1 MKRFLFLFFVSFPL
15 ALFAQPNI
23 KGGEYFWGTID
34 PGAGAG
40 TAFTVADGAWN
51 ETVEAMIASAQ
62 SVPNISSPNLLNIRI
77 KDVNN
82 NWGPLFKKAVFI
94 GGGVSNTRS
103 VNITYAEY
111 FFGVFDPGAGAGT
124 PLLAFD
130 GAFDDA
136 VESVFKNAA
145 TVTFPNGQT
154 LFNVRIKDANNNWGP
169 LFKKALFISG
179 GVTNTRPINITYAE
193 YFFGVFDPG
202 AGAGTAILA
211 FDGAFDDAVES
222 IFQSSA
228 TISLPN
234 GQTLFNIRVKDA
246 NNNWGPLFKKS
257 IFVNGAVTNTRPINI
272 TYAEYFFGVFDPGA
286 GAGTAILAFDGAF
299 DEAIEIV
306 FQNIPSFSLPTGQT
320 LFNIRMKDANNNWGP
335 LFKKSIFV
343 NVGVANTR
351 PINITY
357 AEYFFG
363 VFDPGAGSGTPIL
376 ALDGSFDE
384 SLETVFRNSATWTMA
399 SGPTLFNIRL
409 RDAYNNWGPLFKKTV
424 FPYGANP
431 NAELIAQGSTVS
443 ICPNTPVTLT
453 YNGPVGYNL
462 QWFNNSTNDTIVFT
476 PSTAGYYHLTAT
488 LGASVYT
495 DSIYVDFLQTPAPTT
510 TPSGTILV
518 CASSSIVLSTAQVS
532 GYSYQ
537 WYYNNALITSA
548 NSVNYL
554 PSQVGNYYV
563 SVTQTSTGCAGN
575 SSTVTLATTASISP
589 SGSVSSCSGNSIVL
603 SASVGSGNTYQWQ
616 FNNINIS
623 GATSSSY
630 TPTQSGNYRVV
641 ITNGSCSA
649 TSANTNVSLSSNFT
663 ATISPA
669 SSTALCGG
677 SSVLLNASTG
687 TGYIYQ
693 WYLNSSPI
701 SGATASAYTASA
713 AGNYTVQIS
722 NGSCNATSAATGVT
736 VNALPTA
743 TITPAAATTFCQGGS
758 VVLNAN
764 IGTGLTYQW
773 ILNGTNITGAT
784 SSSYT
789 ANASGSYTVV
799 VTNTSTCSA
808 TSTATVVTVNALP
821 TATITPATATTFC
834 QGGSVVLN
842 ANTGTGLTY
851 QWRLN
856 GTNITGAT
864 SASYTANASGSYTVV
879 VTNTLTCSATSTAT
893 VVTVNALPTATI
905 TPATATIFCQGGS
918 VVLNANTGTGLTYQW
933 YNNTT
938 IISGATSSSYT
949 ANASG
954 SYTVVVTNTSSCPAT
969 SSPIVVTAN
978 SPNSATIT
986 PASATTFCQ
995 GGSVVLNANQV
1006 VGSTYQWYNNAVAIN
1021 GATSSSYTASS
1032 SGSYTLV
1039 ISSGASC
1046 SSTSAA
1052 TLVTMNALPT
1062 ATITAATATTFCQG
1076 GSVILNANT
1085 GTGLTYQ
1092 WRLNGNPISGAT
1104 SSSYTAST
1112 SGSYT
1117 VVVTNTST
1125 CSATSSATLVTV
1137 NALPTAT
1144 ITAATATTFCQ
1155 GGSVIL
1161 NANTGTG
1168 LIYQWRLNGTN
1179 ITGATSSSY
1188 TANAIG
1194 SYTVVVT
1201 NTSTCSATSTATV
1214 VTVNA
1219 LPTATITPANATTFC
1234 QGGSVVLNANTG
1246 TGFMY
1251 QWYNNASPISGATSS
1266 SYTANASGSYTIG
1279 VTNTSSCSATSSATN
1294 VLVNSNTTYF
1304 ADSDNDGYGNSGN
1317 TLSTCVQPAGYVLN
1331 SLDCNDANASINPAA
1346 AEICN
1351 SIDDNCNSQTD
1362 EGLTFTLYYADADGD
1377 GFGAGASTSLCYNPG
1392 AGYSTNAL
1400 DCNNSNSSINPS
1412 ATELC
1417 NSADDNCNNQIDE
1430 GLLFQNYYQ
1439 DFDGDSF
1446 GSGSASS
1453 LCASQSGYVNN
1464 AFDCNDFQAQ
1474 INPVAQ
1480 EICNGIDDN
1489 CNTLVDDGLQ
1499 FTNYFLD
1506 GDQDGFGSGTPQ
1518 SLCNN
1523 PGNGYSL
1530 VNTDCNDAIA
1540 AINPSAAETCNS
1552 IDDNCNLQIDEGL
1565 VFTNYF
1571 ADNDGDG
1578 FGSPAQAFPS
1588 CVPLNGMVT
1597 NNSDCNDANANI
1609 NPNAEEIGGNGI
1621 DENCDGQ
1628 IDNSIFELNSTINL
1642 YPNPTRSELNIQINS
1657 SIIGNDLY
1665 IFDAVGKLVH
1675 KQQLLSTQTTI
1686 PVSNFAD
1693 GNYVVRIGEV
1703 VKRFVVQK

>member
-40 TAFTVADGAWN
+40 TAFTVTDGAWN

-103 VNITYAEY
+103 VNITTAEY
-111 FFGVFDPGAGAGT
+111 FFGVIDPGAGSGT

-136 VESVFKNAA
+136 IESIFKSE
-145 TVTFPNGQT
+145 VTIALPTGNT

-222 IFQSSA
+222 VFQNSA
-228 TISLPN
+228 LISLSN

-257 IFVNGAVTNTRPINI
+257 IFVNGGIANTRPLNI

-384 SLETVFRNSATWTMA
+384 ALETVFRNSATWTMA
-399 SGPTLFNIRL
+399 SGPTLLNIRL

-476 PSTAGYYHLTAT
+476 PLTAGYYHLTAT

-495 DSIYVDFLQTPAPTT
+495 DSIYVGFLQTPAPTT

-518 CASSSIVLSTAQVS
+518 CASSSIVLTTAQVA

-548 NSVNYL
+548 NSVSYL

-563 SVTQTSTGCAGN
+563 SVTQTSTGCVGTSAN
-575 SSTVTLATTASISP
+575 VILATTASISP

-616 FNNINIS
+616 FNNLNII

-669 SSTALCGG
+669 TSTSLCTGG
-677 SSVLLNASTG
+677 SVLLNASAG

-701 SGATASAYTASA
+701 SGATAAAYTTSA

-722 NGSCNATSAATGVT
+722 NGSCNATSAATVVT
-736 VNALPTA
+736 VNALPSA
-743 TITPAAATTFCQGGS
+743 TITPATATTFCQGGS
-758 VVLNAN
+758 VVLTAN
-764 IGTGLTYQW
+764 TGAGLSYQW
-773 ILNGTNITGAT
+773 FNNAVVISGAT
-784 SSSYT
+784 NASYT
-789 ANASGSYTVV
+789 ATMSGLYTVV
-799 VTNTSTCSA
+799 VTNASTCSS
-808 TSTATVVTVNALP
+808 TSAATVVTVNALP

-856 GTNITGAT
+856 GN
-864 SASYTANASGSYTVV
+864 
-879 VTNTLTCSATSTAT
+879 
-893 VVTVNALPTATI
+893 P
-905 TPATATIFCQGGS
+905 
-918 VVLNANTGTGLTYQW
+918 
-933 YNNTT
+933 
-938 IISGATSSSYT
+938 ISGATSSSYT

-954 SYTVVVTNTSSCPAT
+954 SYTVVVTNA
-969 SSPIVVTAN
+969 
-978 SPNSATIT
+978 
-986 PASATTFCQ
+986 
-995 GGSVVLNANQV
+995 
-1006 VGSTYQWYNNAVAIN
+1006 
-1021 GATSSSYTASS
+1021 
-1032 SGSYTLV
+1032 
-1039 ISSGASC
+1039 
-1046 SSTSAA
+1046 
-1052 TLVTMNALPT
+1052 
-1062 ATITAATATTFCQG
+1062 
-1076 GSVILNANT
+1076 
-1085 GTGLTYQ
+1085 
-1092 WRLNGNPISGAT
+1092 
-1104 SSSYTAST
+1104 
-1112 SGSYT
+1112 
-1117 VVVTNTST
+1117 ST
-1125 CSATSSATLVTV
+1125 CSS
-1137 NALPTAT
+1137 
-1144 ITAATATTFCQ
+1144 
-1155 GGSVIL
+1155 
-1161 NANTGTG
+1161 
-1168 LIYQWRLNGTN
+1168 
-1179 ITGATSSSY
+1179 
-1188 TANAIG
+1188 
-1194 SYTVVVT
+1194 
-1201 NTSTCSATSTATV
+1201 TSTATV

-1219 LPTATITPANATTFC
+1219 LPTATMTPATTTTFC
-1234 QGGSVVLNANTG
+1234 QGGSVVLNSNTG
-1246 TGFMY
+1246 AGLSY
-1251 QWYNNASPISGATSS
+1251 QWFNNAVAISGATSA
-1266 SYTANASGSYTIG
+1266 SYTASAIGLYTVA
-1279 VTNTSSCSATSSATN
+1279 VTNSNGCSATSSAIS
-1294 VLVNSNTTYF
+1294 VLVNGNSTYF
-1304 ADSDNDGYGNSGN
+1304 ADTDNDGFGNLSN
-1317 TLSTCVQPAGYVLN
+1317 STSTCIQPAGYVVN
-1331 SLDCNDANASINPAA
+1331 SLDCNDSNGQINPSAN
-1346 AEICN
+1346 EVCN

-1362 EGLTFTLYYADADGD
+1362 EGLTFTTYYSDLDND
-1377 GFGAGASTSLCYNPG
+1377 GFGSGAGTSLCSNPG

-1400 DCNNSNSSINPS
+1400 DCNNANSSINPS

-1417 NSADDNCNNQIDE
+1417 NSADDNCNSQIDE

-1439 DFDGDSF
+1439 DFDGDGF
-1446 GSGSASS
+1446 GFGAPTS
-1453 LCASQSGYVNN
+1453 LCTSQTGYVNN

-1474 INPVAQ
+1474 VNPIAQ

-1506 GDQDGFGSGTPQ
+1506 GDQDGFGAGSPQ
-1518 SLCNN
+1518 SLCSN
-1523 PGNGYSL
+1523 PGNGYSTL
-1530 VNTDCNDAIA
+1530 NTDCNDAVA
-1540 AINPSAAETCNS
+1540 AINPTSTEICNS
-1552 IDDNCNLQIDEGL
+1552 LDDNCNLQIDEGL
-1565 VFTNYF
+1565 VFSNYF

-1578 FGSPAQAFPS
+1578 FGNPAQATSS
-1588 CVPLNGMVT
+1588 CSPINGMVT
-1597 NNSDCNDANANI
+1597 NNGDCNDANANI

-1628 IDNSIFELNSTINL
+1628 IDNSILELNANINL
-1642 YPNPTRSELNIQINS
+1642 YPNPTRSELNIQITNTLV
-1657 SIIGNDLY
+1657 GNEMY
-1665 IFDAVGKLVH
+1665 IFDAVGKLVY
-1675 KQQLLSTQTTI
+1675 KQRLLSTQTTI
-1686 PVSNFAD
+1686 SVSNLAD
-1693 GNYVVRIGEV
+1693 GNYVVRVGEL
-1703 VKRFVVQK
+1703 VKRIAIEK